1 MSAVCRRQYGEG
13 WDRVAVLTAALAAYN
28 SLVAMLSR
36 SDSDG
41 QRSLDNLTKALVLH
55 SITTYAV

>member
-13 WDRVAVLTAALAAYN
+13 WDRVAFLAAGLAAYKF
-28 SLVAMLSR
+28 LVTMLNR

-55 SITTYAV
+55 SITTFAV